1 VGLPLFLREPFLK
14 EPCLTETKRSLHLTE
29 QARAEDESVIR
40 SFQAGDRGAFDRL
53 VKRHRDSVF
62 NLCYR
67 MLGDYEEAGDAAQEA
82 FIKAYRGL
90 KGFRFEAAFS
100 TWMYRIAVNGCTN
113 RLNSKAHRQK
123 RHTVAL
129 DNPGPGRDCARRVAN
144 GSPDPADRLEEK
156 ERAALVQEAL
166 DALAPDQK
174 TVVTL
179 RDIQGLSYE
188 EISGITGLA
197 LGTVKS
203 KIARARAEL
212 RDRLKG
218 VIGNGM

>member
-1 VGLPLFLREPFLK
+1 M
-14 EPCLTETKRSLHLTE
+14 
-29 QARAEDESVIR
+29 
-40 SFQAGDRGAFDRL
+40 
-53 VKRHRDSVF
+53 KRHRDSVF

-67 MLGDYEEAGDAAQEA
+67 LLGDYEDAGDAAQEA

-113 RLNSKAHRQK
+113 RLHSKAHRQK
-123 RHTVAL
+123 SRTVAL
-129 DNPGPGRDCARRVAN
+129 DNPGPGGGQAYRLEN
-144 GSPDPADRLEEK
+144 GSPGPAAQLERK
-156 ERAALVQEAL
+156 ERAALVQEAV

-212 RDRLKG
+212 RGRLRG